1 MEFVNATTTG
11 VLEWVTFLVTALNAY
26 AHSSLLGSTNQMST
40 ELIILTLNVLAEA
53 SATGNQVIA
62 NVLMATK
69 EKLASELSALMIAV
83 AMVDVHSLKTCT
95 MVV

>member
-1 MEFVNATTTG
+1 M
-11 VLEWVTFLVTALNAY
+11 Y
-26 AHSSLLGSTNQMST
+26 LLCCPK

-69 EKLASELSALMIAV
+69 EKLASELRYASLCYLIHFNTSISHIIF
-83 AMVDVHSLKTCT
+83 HS
-95 MVV
+95 VP

>member
-1 MEFVNATTTG
+1 M
-11 VLEWVTFLVTALNAY
+11 Y
-26 AHSSLLGSTNQMST
+26 LLCCPK

-69 EKLASELSALMIAV
+69 EKLASELRYALFV
-83 AMVDVHSLKTCT
+83 SLLPNSL
-95 MVV
+95 